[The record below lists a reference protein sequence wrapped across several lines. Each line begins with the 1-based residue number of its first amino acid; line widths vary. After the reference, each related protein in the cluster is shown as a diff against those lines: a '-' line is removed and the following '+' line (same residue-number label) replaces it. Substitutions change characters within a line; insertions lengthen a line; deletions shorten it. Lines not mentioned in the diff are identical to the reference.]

1 MRWLAFFAITL
12 LFIGCNPKKSE
23 DQVKVPKPDSL
34 LPEYRMILILTDL
47 HMTESALAYLRN
59 QGKENKEI
67 TRQYYNLLFSR
78 YKITRERLNQNLK
91 YYQSDE
97 ENFIKMYDKVTAR
110 INKLSN
116 PEKKKKDAIKKD
128 AKKPAPEK
136 SGEE

>member
-12 LFIGCNPKKSE
+12 LLIGCNPKKSE
-23 DQVKVPKPDSL
+23 DQVNVPKPDSL

-78 YKITRERLNQNLK
+78 YKITRERFNQNLK

-97 ENFIKMYDKVTAR
+97 ENFIKMYDKVTER

-116 PEKKKKDAIKKD
+116 PEKKKAAKSKEV
-128 AKKPAPEK
+128 KKPAPVK
-136 SGEE
+136 SVEEE